1 MGTTEKGLGQE
12 ASGEVSENGDEERIV
27 KAEAASLF
35 ARLAPSSLPDPTCH
49 SITLTQEQTYF

>member
-27 KAEAASLF
+27 KAEAASAVCPNWLP
-35 ARLAPSSLPDPTCH
+35 AVCPTLLVTPSL
-49 SITLTQEQTYF
+49 